1 VGLLPQ
7 TAQEKKIHALLKS
20 GQGSAL
26 SSKNLE
32 NLRPNQIPKN
42 APENIKICSR
52 CDRSFDLSKARQRD
66 FFSLPICNKCTAKG
80 LRPLG
85 HPPHFVW
92 NKFSLAEKER
102 AIEDVGIPKKNFEPF
117 TRSDVM
123 DLAKKDF
130 DDLPKEVRQRLRKK
144 FGIEA
149 E

>member
-1 VGLLPQ
+1 MPQ
-7 TAQEKKIHALLKS
+7 TAQEKKIHLLTK
-20 GQGSAL
+20 GNKGSAL
-26 SSKNLE
+26 SSNDLE
-32 NLRPNQIPKN
+32 NLKPEQIPKN
-42 APENIKICSR
+42 APDTIKICSR

-117 TRSDVM
+117 LRSDVM

-130 DDLPKEVRQRLRKK
+130 DDLPKEVRNRLRVK
-144 FGIEA
+144 FGIEK